1 MTYETTETS
10 ETLEERIAYHV
21 KEILK
26 LLGEDVERE
35 GLRETPKRVARAL
48 LEMTSALRT
57 KMPYVKVFKISEDGV
72 VRDPNQIVL
81 VRNVSFTTLC
91 EHHFLPVIGKMH
103 VAYVVGDEGKVAG
116 FSKIIRLVN
125 YFASKPQLQERLVS
139 EVADALMNSDV
150 KPKGVLVVSNAIHM
164 CTYVRGV
171 KDKEATLMSI
181 ATRGVFVK
189 DNRLKSYVLRMLTME
204 SKKELI

>member
-1 MTYETTETS
+1 MTYETETS
-10 ETLEERIAYHV
+10 ETLEEKIAYHV

-103 VAYVVGDEGKVAG
+103 VAYVVGDDGKVAG

-171 KDKEATLMSI
+171 KDKDATLMSI
-181 ATRGVFVK
+181 ATRGVFMK
-189 DNRLKSYVLRMLTME
+189 DNKLKNYVLRMLTME

>member
-1 MTYETTETS
+1 MTYETETS
-10 ETLEERIAYHV
+10 ETLEEKIAYHV

-171 KDKEATLMSI
+171 KDKDATLMSI
-181 ATRGVFVK
+181 ATRGVFMK
-189 DNRLKSYVLRMLTME
+189 DNRLKNYVLRMLTME

>member
-1 MTYETTETS
+1 MTYETETS
-10 ETLEERIAYHV
+10 ETLEEKIAYHV

-35 GLRETPKRVARAL
+35 GLRETPKRVARAF

-57 KMPYVKVFKISEDGV
+57 KMPYVKVFKVSEDGV

-171 KDKEATLMSI
+171 KDKEATLTSI

>member
-1 MTYETTETS
+1 M
-10 ETLEERIAYHV
+10 AYHV

-57 KMPYVKVFKISEDGV
+57 KMPYVKVFKVSEDGV

>member
-1 MTYETTETS
+1 MTYETETF
-10 ETLEERIAYHV
+10 ETLEEKIAYHV

-26 LLGEDVERE
+26 MLGEDVERE

-81 VRNVSFTTLC
+81 VRNISFTTLC
-91 EHHFLPVIGKMH
+91 EHHLLPVIGKMH

-204 SKKELI
+204 SKKELV

>member
-1 MTYETTETS
+1 MTYETETS

-164 CTYVRGV
+164 CTYARGV

>member
-1 MTYETTETS
+1 MTYETETS

-171 KDKEATLMSI
+171 KDKEATLTSI

>member
-1 MTYETTETS
+1 MTYETETS
-10 ETLEERIAYHV
+10 ETLEEKIAYHV

-35 GLRETPKRVARAL
+35 GLRETPNRVARAL

-57 KMPYVKVFKISEDGV
+57 KMPYVKVFKISEDDV

-91 EHHFLPVIGKMH
+91 EHHFLPVIGKMN

-204 SKKELI
+204 SKKELV

>member
-1 MTYETTETS
+1 
-10 ETLEERIAYHV
+10 
-21 KEILK
+21 
-26 LLGEDVERE
+26 
-35 GLRETPKRVARAL
+35 
-48 LEMTSALRT
+48 MTSALRT

-181 ATRGVFVK
+181 ATRGVFAK

-204 SKKELI
+204 GKKELI

>member
-1 MTYETTETS
+1 MTYETETS

-26 LLGEDVERE
+26 LLGEDVQRE

-57 KMPYVKVFKISEDGV
+57 KMPYVKVFKVSEDGV

>member
-1 MTYETTETS
+1 MTYETETS
-10 ETLEERIAYHV
+10 ETLEEKIAYHV

-35 GLRETPKRVARAL
+35 GLRETPKRVASAL

-57 KMPYVKVFKISEDGV
+57 RMPYVKVFKVSEDGV

>member
-1 MTYETTETS
+1 MTYETETS

>member
-1 MTYETTETS
+1 MTYETETS

-57 KMPYVKVFKISEDGV
+57 KMPYVKVFKVSEDGV

>member
-1 MTYETTETS
+1 MTYETETS

-72 VRDPNQIVL
+72 VKDPNQIVL

>member
-1 MTYETTETS
+1 MTYETETS
-10 ETLEERIAYHV
+10 ETLEEKIAYHV

-171 KDKEATLMSI
+171 KDKDATLMSI
-181 ATRGVFVK
+181 ATRGVFMK
-189 DNRLKSYVLRMLTME
+189 DNKLKNYVLRMLTME

>member
-1 MTYETTETS
+1 MTYETETS

-139 EVADALMNSDV
+139 EVADALTNSDV

>member
-1 MTYETTETS
+1 MTYETETS

-57 KMPYVKVFKISEDGV
+57 KMPYVKVFKISEDDV

>member
-1 MTYETTETS
+1 MTYETETS
-10 ETLEERIAYHV
+10 ETLEEKIAYHV

>member
-1 MTYETTETS
+1 MTYETETS
-10 ETLEERIAYHV
+10 ETLEEKIAYHV

-26 LLGEDVERE
+26 LLGEDAERE

-150 KPKGVLVVSNAIHM
+150 KPRGVLVVSNAIHM

>member
-1 MTYETTETS
+1 MTYETETF
-10 ETLEERIAYHV
+10 ETLEEKIAYHV

-26 LLGEDVERE
+26 MLGEDVERE
-35 GLRETPKRVARAL
+35 GLSETPKRVARAL

-81 VRNVSFTTLC
+81 VRNISFTTLC
-91 EHHFLPVIGKMH
+91 EHHLLPVIGKMH

-204 SKKELI
+204 SKKELV

>member
-1 MTYETTETS
+1 MTYETETS

-57 KMPYVKVFKISEDGV
+57 KMPYVKVFKVSEDGV

-116 FSKIIRLVN
+116 FSKGRRLVN

-189 DNRLKSYVLRMLTME
+189 DNRLKSYVLRNANNGE
-204 SKKELI
+204 QKELI

>member
-1 MTYETTETS
+1 MTYETETS
-10 ETLEERIAYHV
+10 ETLEEKIAYHV

-35 GLRETPKRVARAL
+35 GLRETPNRVARAL

-181 ATRGVFVK
+181 ATRGVFAK

>member
-1 MTYETTETS
+1 MTYETETS

-81 VRNVSFTTLC
+81 VRNVSFATLC